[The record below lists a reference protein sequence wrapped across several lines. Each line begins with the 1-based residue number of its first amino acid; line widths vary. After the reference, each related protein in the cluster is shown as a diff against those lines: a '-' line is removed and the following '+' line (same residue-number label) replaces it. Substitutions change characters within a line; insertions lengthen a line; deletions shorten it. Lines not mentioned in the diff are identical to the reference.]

1 MKQSLSSKKN
11 EIHQLVGKIV
21 DPYLSKEY
29 NLEEGQ
35 SWISQITDDVVKEL
49 KSYNEFF
56 KYCCNAF
63 MIPKGDAGMSLNSY
77 CLWDSQSDSG
87 FTIHSSNK
95 TMDFIVIV
103 YALPK
108 SI

>member
-11 EIHQLVGKIV
+11 EIHQLIGRIL
-21 DPYLSKEY
+21 DPYLTKEY

-35 SWISQITDDVVKEL
+35 TWISQIADEVVKEL
-49 KSYNEFF
+49 KSYNEFY
-56 KYCCNAF
+56 KYCCNAY
-63 MIPKGDAGMSLNSY
+63 MIPKGDAGMSLNSN
-77 CLWDSQSDSG
+77 CLWDTNADSG
-87 FTIHSSNK
+87 FTVHLHNK